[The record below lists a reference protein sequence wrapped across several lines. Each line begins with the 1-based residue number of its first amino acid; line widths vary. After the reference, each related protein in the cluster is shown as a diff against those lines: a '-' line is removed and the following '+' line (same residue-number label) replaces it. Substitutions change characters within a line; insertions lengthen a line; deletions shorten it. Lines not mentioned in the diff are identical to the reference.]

1 MLLRVMICV
10 ISIFCFSVSTL
21 YAIEYPSP
29 LYYPYQINTVSYSYL
44 NSDGYDSNQVGA
56 YGLNNIKSN
65 IISYIADTHNVS
77 SNMLKSNPYINKE
90 NLSLSTVGLGY
101 SAIIGNHWAGGSIIS
116 SSDDLFGDINFID
129 FELFYIYKVLEA
141 IKPSEKFDDAS
152 IRDSYYRLF
161 VGITYATFSPFGE
174 KFPLP
179 VIRFELNNARMNLIL
194 GYPLTYFKFK
204 FSRFQSVELT
214 YKPVLDVTV
223 SYNLT
228 PKPLY
233 QLSISFI
240 LEHDRYLLDKISNNV
255 NYFERSK
262 FFTDLYWLRFSGSI
276 NIGKV
281 LQLTPY
287 FQLLLTGEQYT
298 GKTFYD
304 TKSQST
310 STGFGYSLGAM
321 MSIKY

>member
-1 MLLRVMICV
+1 MLRKFILCL
-10 ISIFCFSVSTL
+10 ISIFYLSTSL

-29 LYYPYQINTVSYSYL
+29 LYYPYQINTVNYNYL
-44 NSDGYDSNQVGA
+44 NSDGYDSTQVGA

-65 IISYIADTHNVS
+65 IISYIADTHSVS
-77 SNMLKSNPYINKE
+77 SNMFKDNPYINKE
-90 NLSLSTVGLGY
+90 DLSLSTIGLGY

-129 FELFYIYKVLEA
+129 FELFYMYKILEA
-141 IKPSEKFDDAS
+141 VKLSEKFDDTS
-152 IRDSYYRLF
+152 TRDSYYRLF
-161 VGITYATFSPFGE
+161 VGINYATFSPFGE

-204 FSRFQSVELT
+204 FSRFQSVEIT
-214 YKPVLDVTV
+214 YKPVLDLAIA
-223 SYNLT
+223 YNLT

-287 FQLLLTGEQYT
+287 FQLLLTGEQYI

-304 TKSQST
+304 TKTQST
-310 STGFGYSLGAM
+310 STGFGYSLGAT